1 MNDPVKC
8 LAALRRP
15 SLLIRAAKFGLSDYR
30 RDRDLRRLT
39 HCSTLP
45 SPGRAL
51 GLLMTEEGRMEETRK
66 TGDTAYSA
74 TRHIEL
80 LIALLAEARLMPQ
93 EVMA

>member
-39 HCSTLP
+39 QSSSLP

-51 GLLMTEEGRMEETRK
+51 GLLMTEEGRIEETRR
-66 TGDTAYSA
+66 TGDATYSA
-74 TRHIEL
+74 ARHIEL
-80 LIALLAEARLMPQ
+80 LIALMAEARLMPQ
-93 EVMA
+93 AVPA